1 MNFVFPAIL
10 SLSFLF
16 LISISYVIFLH
27 LKIRKMLTGRNAFSL
42 EDQIVSDRK
51 TMTLL
56 QNKNL
61 EIDKKLE
68 ILERKSKESIRNVE
82 MLRFNPFEE
91 QGSNQ
96 SFSASLINE
105 NGEGLI
111 LSSLYG
117 RDRVSFFAKPVSL
130 FKSSYELS
138 DEEKTVLEKTK
149 QKNAK

>member
-1 MNFVFPAIL
+1 MI
-10 SLSFLF
+10 
-16 LISISYVIFLH
+16 
-27 LKIRKMLTGRNAFSL
+27 
-42 EDQIVSDRK
+42 
-51 TMTLL
+51 
-56 QNKNL
+56 
-61 EIDKKLE
+61 
-68 ILERKSKESIRNVE
+68 KSKESIRNVE

-138 DEEKTVLEKTK
+138 VEEKTVLEKTK

>member
-10 SLSFLF
+10 SLSFLS
-16 LISISYVIFLH
+16 LISISYIIFLH
-27 LKIRKMLTGRNAFSL
+27 LKIRKILTGRDASSL

-51 TMTLL
+51 TMSELL
-56 QNKNL
+56 KKNI
-61 EIDKKLE
+61 EIDKKIE

-138 DEEKTVLEKTK
+138 VEEKTVLEKTK

>member
-10 SLSFLF
+10 SLSFLS
-16 LISISYVIFLH
+16 LISISYIIFLH
-27 LKIRKMLTGRNAFSL
+27 LKIRKILTGRDASSL

-51 TMTLL
+51 TMSELL
-56 QNKNL
+56 KKNI
-61 EIDKKLE
+61 EIDKKIE

-117 RDRVSFFAKPVSL
+117 RDRVRFFAKPVSL

-138 DEEKTVLEKTK
+138 VEEKTVLEKTK